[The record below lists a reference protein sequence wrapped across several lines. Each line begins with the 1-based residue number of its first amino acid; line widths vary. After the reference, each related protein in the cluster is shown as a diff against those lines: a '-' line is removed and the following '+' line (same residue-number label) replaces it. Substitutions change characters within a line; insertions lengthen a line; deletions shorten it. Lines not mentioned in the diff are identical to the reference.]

1 MAGRENMALINEIS
15 ENVYRI
21 SIYVKD
27 FDMQFNHFLIKDDEP
42 LLYHAG
48 MKRMFPEL
56 KVAVSKIINPQKLKW
71 ISWSHFEVDEV
82 SGLNQWLE
90 VAPNAQPVCSLVG
103 ALVNLSDFSD
113 REPKGMQKGESFE
126 TGIYRFTFHPTP
138 HLPHGWDAG
147 MLFEE
152 KNKILFCSDLFHQ
165 MGDVEPI
172 INSDVILE
180 RTNNA
185 IVGFQSGPLM
195 DYVPYTNNTKR
206 LLNELAEFKP
216 DKLAVM
222 HGSSFEGDSSR
233 LLKELDGVLKKTFE

>member
-1 MAGRENMALINEIS
+1 MAAINEIS

-21 SIYVKD
+21 SIHVKD

-48 MKRMFPEL
+48 MRRMFPEL
-56 KVAVSKIINPQKLKW
+56 KDAVSKIIDPKRLKW

-82 SGLNQWLE
+82 GGLNEWLQ

-113 REPKGMQKGESFE
+113 REPKGMQKGERFE
-126 TGIYRFTFHPTP
+126 TGKYRFTFHPTP

-172 INSDVILE
+172 ISSDDIIE

-185 IVGFQSGPLM
+185 MVGFQSGPLM
-195 DYVPYTNNTKR
+195 DYVPYTANTKR

-216 DKLAVM
+216 EKLAVM
-222 HGSSFEGDSSR
+222 HGSSFEGDGAQ
-233 LLKELDGVLKKTFE
+233 LLKELDGVFKSTFG

>member
-1 MAGRENMALINEIS
+1 MAAINEIS

-48 MKRMFPEL
+48 MRRMFPEL
-56 KVAVSKIINPQKLKW
+56 KDAVSKIIDPKKLKW

-82 SGLNQWLE
+82 GGLNEWLQ

-113 REPKGMQKGESFE
+113 REPKGMQKGERFE
-126 TGIYRFTFHPTP
+126 TGKYRFTFHPTP

-172 INSDVILE
+172 ISSDDIIE

-185 IVGFQSGPLM
+185 MVGFQSGPLM
-195 DYVPYTNNTKR
+195 DYVPYTANTKR
-206 LLNELAEFKP
+206 LLNELAEFMP
-216 DKLAVM
+216 EKLAVM
-222 HGSSFEGDSSR
+222 HGSSFEGDGAQ
-233 LLKELDGVLKKTFE
+233 LLKELDGVFKSTFG

>member
-1 MAGRENMALINEIS
+1 MAVINEIS

-27 FDMQFNHFLIKDDEP
+27 FDMQFNHFVVKDDEP

-56 KVAVSKIINPQKLKW
+56 KEAVAKIIDNRKLKW

-82 SGLNQWLE
+82 GGLNQWLE
-90 VAPNAQPVCSLVG
+90 VAPHAQPVCSLVG
-103 ALVNLSDFSD
+103 AIVNLSDFSD

-126 TGIYRFTFHPTP
+126 TGKRRYTFHPTP

-152 KNKILFCSDLFHQ
+152 NDKILFCSDLFHQ
-165 MGDVEPI
+165 MSDVEPI
-172 INSDVILE
+172 TNSDVILE
-180 RTNNA
+180 RTQNA
-185 IVGFQSGPLM
+185 ITGFQSGPLM
-195 DYVPYTNNTKR
+195 DYVPYTNNTNK
-206 LLNELAEFKP
+206 LLNELAEYKP
-216 DKLAVM
+216 EKLAVM
-222 HGSSFEGDSSR
+222 HGSSFEGDASR
-233 LLKELDGVLKKTFE
+233 LLKELDGVFKQTFGG

>member
-1 MAGRENMALINEIS
+1 
-15 ENVYRI
+15 
-21 SIYVKD
+21 
-27 FDMQFNHFLIKDDEP
+27 
-42 LLYHAG
+42 
-48 MKRMFPEL
+48 
-56 KVAVSKIINPQKLKW
+56 
-71 ISWSHFEVDEV
+71 
-82 SGLNQWLE
+82 
-90 VAPNAQPVCSLVG
+90 
-103 ALVNLSDFSD
+103 
-113 REPKGMQKGESFE
+113 MQKGESFE
-126 TGIYRFTFHPTP
+126 TGKYRFTFHPTP

-185 IVGFQSGPLM
+185 MVGFQSGPLM
-195 DYVPYTNNTKR
+195 DYLPYTNNTKT
-206 LLNELAEFKP
+206 LLNELSEFKP

-233 LLKELDGVLKKTFE
+233 LLKELDGVLKKTFG

>member
-1 MAGRENMALINEIS
+1 MATINEIS

-42 LLYHAG
+42 LLYHTG

-56 KVAVSKIINPQKLKW
+56 KEGVSKLINPKKLKW

-82 SGLNQWLE
+82 GGLNQWLE
-90 VAPNAQPVCSLVG
+90 VAPHAQPVCSLVG

-126 TGIYRFTFHPTP
+126 TGKYRFTFHSTP

-180 RTNNA
+180 RTNSA

-195 DYVPYTNNTKR
+195 DYVPYTNNTNR
-206 LLNELAEFKP
+206 LLNELAEFRP

-222 HGSSFEGDSSR
+222 HGSSFEGDGSR
-233 LLKELDGVLKKTFE
+233 LLKERDGVFKKTFG